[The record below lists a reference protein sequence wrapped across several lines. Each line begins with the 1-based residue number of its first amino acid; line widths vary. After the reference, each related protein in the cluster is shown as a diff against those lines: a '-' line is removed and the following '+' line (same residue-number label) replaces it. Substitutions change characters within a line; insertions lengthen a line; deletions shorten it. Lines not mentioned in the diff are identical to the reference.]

1 MSAFIGMLSDHLRRA
16 IARIDWDHD
25 KAGHGCTDAYC
36 AYCDTG
42 QSVKDFDRKDAL
54 RVLALARPALE
65 STLVWY
71 TDPGHAWLR
80 VHRDVLAVHGFSESD
95 FSSFSYV
102 DQYGFLFLEED
113 SDASQFLDA
122 LDPAGSIHFE
132 EARTATES
140 HVRDLPR
147 LNGGCHA

>member
-1 MSAFIGMLSDHLRRA
+1 MSAFIGILSDHLRRA
-16 IARIDWDHD
+16 IARIDWDYD

-36 AYCDTG
+36 AYCDKG
-42 QSVKDFDRKDAL
+42 QSVKDFDRKEAL

-65 STLVWY
+65 STLTWY

-95 FSSFSYV
+95 FSCFSYV
-102 DQYGFLFLEED
+102 DQYGFLYLEED

-122 LDPAGSIHFE
+122 IDPARAIHFE
-132 EARTATES
+132 EARTETDS

-147 LNGGCHA
+147 LNGARHA